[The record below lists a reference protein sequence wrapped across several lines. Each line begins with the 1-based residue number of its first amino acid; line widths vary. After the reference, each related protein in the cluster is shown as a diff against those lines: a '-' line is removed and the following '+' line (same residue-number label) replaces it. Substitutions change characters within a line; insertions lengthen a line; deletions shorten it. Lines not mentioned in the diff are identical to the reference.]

1 MSSNLNVLK
10 PLYTSFAYH
19 PGSLRRYMLAVIL
32 AMVGSFGVFAICHL
46 QNQDEAPDRRRSG
59 QKRRKFKK
67 RKNALYLFTS

>member
-32 AMVGSFGVFAICHL
+32 AMVGSFGVLCAIFKIKMERL
-46 QNQDEAPDRRRSG
+46 TAVARGRREEI
-59 QKRRKFKK
+59 QK
-67 RKNALYLFTS
+67 A